1 MQTRLAQGLVML
13 RRSPAWLRVFW
24 IVLIAAGCSRSAS
37 SKGEYAWVSAPEATL
52 RDRVATIYSRTGIV
66 RNGDRVQVLEKM
78 PKKPFVRVRSASG
91 EEGWVQ
97 ERFLTSQQTYD
108 QFQALTEKYKT
119 APGQA
124 VAVTRNQV
132 NLHVTPGRKTEHLYL
147 LAENQKVEILERQLA
162 DRNAGAPAPKED
174 SSAKDKDKEKD
185 EEDASDEKP
194 AAAPVLED
202 WWLVRDSQKRV
213 GWILGRLLSVDVPIE
228 VAQYAEGQRIIA
240 FFPLDQG
247 EDGDRKVQEYLV
259 LLSENKDG
267 LPYDFDQVRVYT
279 WNPRH
284 HRYEGAVR
292 GRNFAGVL
300 PVTLANET
308 LADEGTAQTFT
319 IRQKDQNGAIQEQKY
334 KFKSPLVRRVLA
346 PGETPPPAAHARKR
360 RRG

>member
-124 VAVTRNQV
+124 VADTRNQV

-147 LAENQKVEILERQLA
+147 LAENQKVEILERQVV
-162 DRNAGAPAPKED
+162 DRNAGAAVP
-174 SSAKDKDKEKD
+174 KD
-185 EEDASDEKP
+185 ESNDEEASEEKP
-194 AAAPVLED
+194 TTPVLED
-202 WWLVRDSQKRV
+202 WCLVRDSQKRE
-213 GWILGRLLSVDVPIE
+213 GWILGHMLYVCVPME

-240 FFPLDQG
+240 FFPLDQVQ
-247 EDGDRKVQEYLV
+247 DGDSKVQEYLM

-284 HRYEGAVR
+284 HRYEGAFR

-308 LADEGTAQTFT
+308 LGDEGTAQTFT

>member
-1 MQTRLAQGLVML
+1 MQTPLAQGLVIL
-13 RRSPAWLRVFW
+13 RRSPAWLCVFW

-97 ERFLTSQQTYD
+97 ERFLTSQQTHD

-147 LAENQKVEILERQLA
+147 LAENQKVEMLERQLA
-162 DRNAGAPAPKED
+162 DRNTGAPAPKED
-174 SSAKDKDKEKD
+174 SSAKDKEKD

-213 GWILGRLLSVDVPIE
+213 GWILGRLLYVDVPIE

-240 FFPLDQG
+240 FFPLDQV

-284 HRYEGAVR
+284 HRYEGAFR

-308 LADEGTAQTFT
+308 FGDEGTAQTFT
-319 IRQKDQNGAIQEQKY
+319 IRQKDQNGAIQEQTY